1 MKYYVVWSGREPGI
15 YTSWETCKKMVHGQE
30 GASYK
35 SFKTKE
41 EAVRAWLEGERPVT
55 KAKKT
60 QQEKTS
66 APSTTTTAN
75 GQSSAANDQWSMVNG
90 QWSMVNG
97 QSSAAVCVDAACS
110 GNPGKMEYRGIDL
123 ITKRELFHFGPVWGT
138 NNIGEFLAIVHALA
152 MLKQQGRRDT
162 IFSDSRNA
170 IAWIKQKKC
179 KTKLAENAKS
189 AKVYDMI
196 RRAELWL
203 QENTWENPIMKW
215 DTKEWGEIPAD
226 FGRK

>member
-1 MKYYVVWSGREPGI
+1 MKYYVVWSGLEPGI

-41 EAVRAWLEGERPVT
+41 EAVRAWLEGERPTT
-55 KAKKT
+55 KAKKA
-60 QQEKTS
+60 QQEKAS
-66 APSTTTTAN
+66 APSITTK
-75 GQSSAANDQWSMVNG
+75 SNG
-90 QWSMVNG
+90 QWSMANG

-179 KTKLAENAKS
+179 KTKLAENVKS

>member
-1 MKYYVVWSGREPGI
+1 MKDKALKYYVVWSGREPGI
-15 YTSWETCKKMVHGQE
+15 YTSWETCKQMVHGQE

-41 EAVRAWLEGERPVT
+41 EAVRAWLEDEKPSA
-55 KAKKT
+55 AKKP
-60 QQEKTS
+60 KKDKVS
-66 APSTTTTAN
+66 ATKPEVPAN
-75 GQSSAANDQWSMVNG
+75 AGWGEAI
-90 QWSMVNG
+90 
-97 QSSAAVCVDAACS
+97 CVDAACS
-110 GNPGKMEYRGIDL
+110 GNPGKMEYRGVNL
-123 ITKRELFHFGPVWGT
+123 TTKQEIFHFGPTWGT

-152 MLKQQGRRDT
+152 MQKKLGRKDI

-179 KTKLAENAKS
+179 KTKLAEDAKS
-189 AKVYDMI
+189 AQVFEMI
-196 RRAELWL
+196 RRAEKWL

>member
-1 MKYYVVWSGREPGI
+1 MKYYVVWSGLEPGI

-41 EAVRAWLEGERPVT
+41 EAARAWLEGERPVT

-75 GQSSAANDQWSMVNG
+75 GQWSIL
-90 QWSMVNG
+90 NG

>member
-55 KAKKT
+55 KAKKA
-60 QQEKTS
+60 QQEKAS
-66 APSTTTTAN
+66 EPSIATKSN
-75 GQSSAANDQWSMVNG
+75 GQSSMVNG
-90 QWSMVNG
+90 QRSTVNG

>member
-55 KAKKT
+55 KAKKA

-66 APSTTTTAN
+66 APSTTTKDN
-75 GQSSAANDQWSMVNG
+75 GQSSMANG

-123 ITKRELFHFGPVWGT
+123 ITKRELFHFGP
-138 NNIGEFLAIVHALA
+138 
-152 MLKQQGRRDT
+152 
-162 IFSDSRNA
+162 RNA
-170 IAWIKQKKC
+170 
-179 KTKLAENAKS
+179 
-189 AKVYDMI
+189 
-196 RRAELWL
+196 RRNSPRT
-203 QENTWENPIMKW
+203 QSPQRFT
-215 DTKEWGEIPAD
+215 T
-226 FGRK
+226 

>member
-66 APSTTTTAN
+66 APSTTTTT
-75 GQSSAANDQWSMVNG
+75 NG

>member
-55 KAKKT
+55 KDKKT

-66 APSTTTTAN
+66 EPSIATKSN
-75 GQSSAANDQWSMVNG
+75 GQSSMVNG
-90 QWSMVNG
+90 QRSTVNG